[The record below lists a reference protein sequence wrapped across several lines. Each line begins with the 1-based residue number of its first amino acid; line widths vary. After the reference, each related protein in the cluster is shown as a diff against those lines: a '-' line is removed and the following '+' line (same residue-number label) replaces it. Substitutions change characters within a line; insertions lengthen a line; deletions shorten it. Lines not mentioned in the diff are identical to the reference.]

1 MPKLKFCCWFVF
13 VLQLLLSHG
22 SDISRTNH
30 DGESVLHYALKCGNR
45 ECVSLLLKYQ
55 PDLDARTAWGFTPLM
70 VAAMNGRTE
79 AALILIG
86 AGANINATDRA
97 QKTALHYAV
106 KRNLASLVQTLLE
119 HGADVD
125 SADADGNTALVDA
138 LVASRMTLV
147 RLLARFGCGVQ
158 RTVRT
163 TVGNQLRWCTP
174 LELAVAK
181 GNLSAAKILNACG
194 ARIAEFVEPFDPADV
209 IGSEMGEWIEQ
220 VQRNPITLSDTVR
233 ICIRD
238 ILGKNLLQNARMLP
252 LPPALRNYIS
262 YSNDGEFL

>member
-1 MPKLKFCCWFVF
+1 MPKLKLCCWSVF

-22 SDISRTNH
+22 SDISKVNH
-30 DGESVLHYALKCGNR
+30 DSESVLHYALKCGNR
-45 ECVSLLLKYQ
+45 ECVRLLLKYQ

-86 AGANINATDRA
+86 AGANINAADRA

-106 KRNLASLVQTLLE
+106 KRNLVGLVETLLK

-138 LVASRMTLV
+138 LVANRMTLV
-147 RLLARFGCGVQ
+147 RLLIRFGCGVH

-163 TVGNQLRWCTP
+163 MIGNQFRWCTL

-181 GNLSAAKILNACG
+181 RNLSGAKILHACG

-209 IGSEMGEWIEQ
+209 IGSEMGDWIEQ
-220 VQRNPITLSDTVR
+220 SKTNPITLSDTIR

-238 ILGKNLLQNARMLP
+238 ILGKNLQQNARMLP
-252 LPPALRNYIS
+252 LPPALRNYIL
-262 YSNDGEFL
+262 YSDDGEFL